1 MAKFSI
7 DRFPAGFF
15 DITQSVAREL
25 PLPLSEQWTHS
36 DRSRDTA
43 RRLLSAHA
51 VPGAAVSTDAA
62 GLTSMSRR
70 RSVIEILALLDHP
83 KEIIHGCG
91 TALGGEALG
100 VWAADNTAML
110 YRQTEPR
117 RLLSGMLEARDR
129 IQRACEVQVG
139 FCLHT
144 GPFYLLSDGLYGAAA
159 DRVER
164 LAEGETQGGEVMV
177 TDEFLRSLG
186 DGHPF
191 TAVERTDVHGIHRV
205 WTITDG
211 PRAPELRQGD
221 IDYPYPYSR
230 EFFDDLRRM
239 RPIDRDEAR
248 RLTARYAQTRT
259 VVLAEHEREETN
271 VPEIAVLNDL
281 AVSAA
286 MRNVAADLLPE
297 MGGAD
302 VKAIGNVGIYTFD
315 DTRAALTFA
324 RRLRELLKAQGIA
337 LRIGVDRG
345 EVLVFTLRDGGEDIA
360 GLPVN
365 IASKIAQDRGEFGRL
380 YLTDGV
386 ADLAGV
392 SGLERL
398 SFRIAGIEVSVLVE

>member
-7 DRFPAGFF
+7 DRFPPGFF
-15 DITQSVAREL
+15 DISQSVAREL
-25 PLPLSEQWTHS
+25 PLALIEDWTHS
-36 DRSRDTA
+36 DRSRETA
-43 RRLLSAHA
+43 LRLLSAH
-51 VPGAAVSTDAA
+51 VVTGVAVSTDAA

-70 RSVIEILALLDHP
+70 RSLIEILALLDHP

-110 YRQTEPR
+110 YRHAEPGA
-117 RLLSGMLEARDR
+117 LLSGILETRDR
-129 IQRACEVQVG
+129 IQRACEVKVG
-139 FCLHT
+139 FCVHT

-177 TDEFLRSLG
+177 TDEFLRSGG
-186 DGHPF
+186 DSHPF
-191 TAVERTDVHGIHRV
+191 TVVERKDVHGIHRV
-205 WTITDG
+205 WTVTDG
-211 PRAPELRQGD
+211 PRAPALQQGN

-230 EFFDDLRRM
+230 EFFEELRRL
-239 RPIDRDEAR
+239 RPIDPDEAR
-248 RLTARYAQTRT
+248 RLNDRYAQTRT
-259 VVLAEHEREETN
+259 VVLVEHEREVPD

-297 MGGAD
+297 TGGAD

-315 DTRAALTFA
+315 DARAALAFA
-324 RRLRELLKAQGIA
+324 RRFRALLKEQGIA
-337 LRIGVDRG
+337 VRTGIDRG
-345 EVLVFTLRDGGEDIA
+345 EVLVFTLPEGGEDIA

-365 IASKIAQDRGEFGRL
+365 MASKIAQDLGAFGRI

-386 ADLAGV
+386 ASLVGEP
-392 SGLERL
+392 GLERL
-398 SFRIAGIEVSVLVE
+398 TFQIAGATVSVLAD